1 MSPAEQSESPP
12 RQGEDKPAFGALVA
26 ESAKIGFLGF
36 GGPAGQ
42 IALMHRIFVDERKWV
57 DEDTYLHSLNYCMLL
72 PGPEAQ
78 QLATYV
84 GWRLHGVKGG
94 VAAGALFVLP
104 GAILILALSWIYAV
118 YGATPALAAAF
129 YGVKACVVAF
139 ILEALVKIGRRAL
152 KSRLDIAV
160 AAASFAA
167 LALFGAPFPLVILA
181 AMAAGYFSS
190 KPAQP
195 LNAAPQAKMNVRE
208 SLRTSLVWTLLWFAP
223 LLVSLLLL
231 GPEHVITKVGVLF
244 ATLAVVTFGGAY
256 AVLAYLAQQAVEAE
270 AWLTA
275 AQMLD
280 GLGLA
285 ETTPGPLVLVNQF
298 VGFLAGW
305 QAQGGGLWVAV
316 AAAAMASWQTFAPS
330 FVWIFAG
337 APYADRLRTNP
348 RAVGALRM
356 VTACVLGVI
365 ASLAFWFA
373 AHALFTQTISLTT
386 PWGHTIAAPDLA
398 SLDPYAV
405 LMVAAAA
412 VALMRFKANAVLVV
426 LAAAAAGYALRLA
439 AG

>member
-1 MSPAEQSESPP
+1 MTSAEQETAPP
-12 RQGEDKPAFGALVA
+12 LQNPGTPTFGALIG

-104 GAILILALSWIYAV
+104 GAALILALSWIYAV

-139 ILEALVKIGRRAL
+139 VVEALVKIGKRAL
-152 KSRLDIAV
+152 KTHLDLAV
-160 AAASFAA
+160 AGASFVA
-167 LALFGAPFPLVILA
+167 LALFGAPFPLVILT
-181 AMAAGYFSS
+181 AMAAGYLSS
-190 KPAQP
+190 KPVIPAK
-195 LNAAPQAKMNVRE
+195 AAPETKLNKRATVR
-208 SLRTSLVWTLLWFAP
+208 TALVWGLAWLAP
-223 LLVSLLLL
+223 LLAAFLLL
-231 GPEHVITKVGVLF
+231 GPEHVITKVGALF

-270 AWLTA
+270 NWLTA
-275 AQMLD
+275 AQMVD

-305 QAQGGGLWVAV
+305 QAQGGGLAVAL

-330 FVWIFAG
+330 FLWIFAG
-337 APYADRLRTNP
+337 APYADRLRANP
-348 RAVGALRM
+348 RAAGALRM

-373 AHALFTQTISLTT
+373 AHVLFVQTISLPT
-386 PWGHTIAAPDLA
+386 PWDHVIAAPDLA
-398 SLDPYAV
+398 SFDIYAA
-405 LMVAAAA
+405 LIASAAA
-412 VALMRFKANAVLVV
+412 VALIRFKANAVLVV
-426 LAAAAAGYALRLA
+426 LAAALAGYAARLA